1 GRVSGKLKHTIL
13 ACLVP
18 PQVRTKARFMN
29 VHRLF
34 TWADRVLKL
43 SPAGGAKAG
52 STLARLRACLDEFPA
67 CKALLKHF
75 RADAE
80 GLLACQKMLKTT
92 GLSHDTLAQ
101 CEPLIDA
108 MPSAAVRREFR
119 ASLAFELESATT
131 LGLDHIGVPISSE
144 SIASLFGVAK
154 QHGVGQTQAAARRA
168 LHLPAL
174 CGVPT
179 REAAEQVLAVSVATQ
194 HEITGQFISLTKQR
208 HEVWGH
214 PERLE
219 SLRRHQ
225 GDPQG
230 ERMPRPKYQSN
241 YQIIKL
247 APCGRTVLVHHVP
260 GSLPT
265 SPSNPQSCQCEL
277 SHELF
282 PIPVSAHVWGDTA
295 AGTITP
301 SLDLV
306 QFVIDHAITWMPH
319 FPEHHLPATP
329 STTERITP

>member
-1 GRVSGKLKHTIL
+1 
-13 ACLVP
+13 
-18 PQVRTKARFMN
+18 
-29 VHRLF
+29 
-34 TWADRVLKL
+34 
-43 SPAGGAKAG
+43 
-52 STLARLRACLDEFPA
+52 
-67 CKALLKHF
+67 
-75 RADAE
+75 
-80 GLLACQKMLKTT
+80 MLKTT

-179 REAAEQVLAVSVATQ
+179 REAAEQVLAVSVARQ

-219 SLRRHQ
+219 SLSRHQ

-230 ERMPRPKYQSN
+230 ERMPRPKNRSN
-241 YQIIKL
+241 YQETIHISNGYEEYHGPPL
-247 APCGRTVLVHHVP
+247 QSSGGLHFLDNAGPPGRRETAL
-260 GSLPT
+260 T
-265 SPSNPQSCQCEL
+265 S
-277 SHELF
+277 
-282 PIPVSAHVWGDTA
+282 
-295 AGTITP
+295 
-301 SLDLV
+301 
-306 QFVIDHAITWMPH
+306 
-319 FPEHHLPATP
+319 
-329 STTERITP
+329 